1 MSQNFKIFMRTQM
14 GVLNGFLNLKQV
26 NNELMG
32 NINFNGKSYEFR
44 NGKIN
49 GNNFEF
55 SGMLKVFLKKINYK
69 AIGEINNKNII
80 ININTNMGSFK
91 IEGEKI

>member
-1 MSQNFKIFMRTQM
+1 MNQNFKIFMRTQM

-55 SGMLKVFLKKINYK
+55 SGIFKVFLKKINYN
-69 AIGEINNKNII
+69 AIGEINNKNIT

>member
-1 MSQNFKIFMRTQM
+1 MNQNFKIFMRTQM

-55 SGMLKVFLKKINYK
+55 SGILKVFLKKINYN
-69 AIGEINNKNII
+69 AIGEINNKNIT